1 MLNLLIG
8 IGIEIGLL
16 VALLVG
22 DIMQRKYS
30 DRIDAILDLDW
41 DMDGESG
48 EFIARVKKGK
58 DPLIKKIKELLNK

>member
-1 MLNLLIG
+1 MLNLFIG
-8 IGIEIGLL
+8 VGVGLL

-22 DIMQRKYS
+22 IVMQRKYS

-48 EFIARVKKGK
+48 ELIARVKRGK
-58 DPLIKKIKELLNK
+58 DDLIKKIKELLNK